1 MKRISSPVIIVFVAA
16 IVSVAWFTWSA
27 WMSDTDSR
35 HTNASIRQTSEKIR
49 LLEQVAFQTRAL
61 ESAVR
66 GYVITG
72 DTGFLGREDLSEA
85 RMRAPVESLAILT
98 AGDAEATAQV
108 DSLRTAVYERMVFSH
123 YIVRTA
129 RESSVM
135 AGAMIQSR
143 VPVKADP
150 LSLLTSR
157 MLNTQYE
164 QLEALTGPGW
174 YDRLPFLL
182 SIGGGI
188 VIVLILTGGLFGI
201 MRNVRKTR
209 EADAILRAS
218 EEKYRQLI
226 EDAGVTLFTSNR
238 GGYFTYV
245 NSKALDLTGYT
256 PKELENKHFTHLL
269 DFPEQQEL
277 GAFYMNQAFDGDRE
291 TTKRFPIR
299 RKNGEKRW
307 VEQHV
312 VLLRKN
318 GIFSGYQCIVKDITF
333 EKQKE
338 DELKKAQK
346 EMETLHE
353 RFESVLSNTPD
364 IIFIKDTAGRYVLVN
379 KRFQTTFAILP
390 EQILGRTDRDFPDK
404 LSAETSQ
411 ETDRKVLLKE
421 EMVEVEDMIVI
432 NGENRYFHIAKFPL
446 RDPNGRVYGLCGVA
460 TDISQRIIREHE
472 LIDAR
477 RKAETAHGRMEH
489 FMANMSHELRTPL
502 NGILGFTNLLSE
514 QSLIPE
520 QKEYVKDI
528 MDSAQNLLVLVN
540 SLLDFSSI
548 RAGKLHL
555 EKSTFDPTG
564 VIRQTVDQY
573 GIRASEKGLRLE
585 CEMEETLKVPLLG
598 DPTRLQQILHH
609 LIDNA
614 IKFTDQGAVKL
625 AVKTAGTQ
633 NQNVTLRFSVS
644 DTGIGIPENMKDKVG
659 QVFTQLDEG
668 DLRKYGGIGLG
679 LALTREL
686 IALHNGTI
694 DVLDNPGGGTLIEF
708 SISYPLDVPETI
720 AETLTPVTDGLL
732 LPPLSG
738 KLILLAEDNLLNQ
751 KLALRTL
758 SSAGATAD
766 LAETGAE
773 AVAMYRQKPYDCIL
787 MDIQMPVMDG
797 LEATRIIR
805 EAGSPI
811 PIIALTA
818 CTLKGD
824 RERCLLA
831 GMNDYLS
838 KPFIPKDL
846 FQRILEVIGERFTDA
861 APFISEPW
869 EEPLHPYRVDLRYLK
884 SVAENDR
891 EYLLEV
897 LQSFIDRTAGM
908 LDNLLMSA
916 ISGEW
921 DDVSRHASLLRS
933 SLMVVRI
940 HPLSDIVLQ
949 IEQDARSR
957 SQLDMILPNIHLA
970 INQYKEAQA
979 VLEDEIRK
987 L

>member
-27 WMSDTDSR
+27 WMSDADSR
-35 HTNASIRQTSEKIR
+35 QTNASIRQTSEKIR
-49 LLEQVAFQTRAL
+49 LLEQVVYQTRAL

-108 DSLRTAVYERMVFSH
+108 DSLRTAVYDRMVFSH
-123 YIVRTA
+123 YLVRTA
-129 RESSVM
+129 HESSVM

-143 VPVKADP
+143 MPVKADP
-150 LSLLTSR
+150 LSHLTGR
-157 MLNTQYE
+157 MLNAQYE
-164 QLEALTGPGW
+164 QLDALTGPGW

-182 SIGGGI
+182 SVGGGI
-188 VIVLILTGGLFGI
+188 VTVLILTGGLFGI

-238 GGYFTYV
+238 GGYFTYI

-256 PKELENKHFTHLL
+256 PRELHNKHFTHLL
-269 DFPEQQEL
+269 DYPEQEEL
-277 GAFYMNQAFDGDRE
+277 GTFYVNQAFDGDRE
-291 TTKRFPIR
+291 STKRFPIR
-299 RKNGEKRW
+299 RKNGERRW

-318 GIFSGYQCIVKDITF
+318 GIFSGYQCIVKDITL

-379 KRFQTTFAILP
+379 RRFQTTFAILP

-411 ETDRKVLLKE
+411 ETDRMVLLKE

-446 RDPNGRVYGLCGVA
+446 RDPHGRVYGLCGVA

-477 RKAETAHGRMEH
+477 RKAETAHGRMEN
-489 FMANMSHELRTPL
+489 FLANMSHELRTPL
-502 NGILGFTNLLSE
+502 NGILGFTNLLRE
-514 QSLIPE
+514 QSLVPE

-528 MDSAQNLLVLVN
+528 MDSAHNLLVLVN

-548 RAGKLHL
+548 RSGKLHL
-555 EKSTFDPTG
+555 EKSTFDPAG
-564 VIRQTVDQY
+564 VIRQTVDRY

-585 CEMEETLKVPLLG
+585 CEMEENLRVPLLG
-598 DPTRLQQILHH
+598 DPTRLQQILHN

-625 AVKTAGTQ
+625 TVKTARTE
-633 NQNVTLRFSVS
+633 NQKVTLRFSVS
-644 DTGIGIPENMKDKVG
+644 DTGIGIPESMKDKVG

-708 SISYPLDVPETI
+708 SLSYPLDVPETI
-720 AETLTPVTDGLL
+720 AETLPPVTDGLL

-787 MDIQMPVMDG
+787 MDIQMPIMDG
-797 LEATRIIR
+797 LEATRMIR

-818 CTLKGD
+818 CALKGD

-861 APFISEPW
+861 APFVSEPW
-869 EEPLHPYRVDLRYLK
+869 EEPVQPYRVDLRYLK

-897 LQSFIDRTAGM
+897 LQSFIDRTSGM
-908 LDNLLMSA
+908 LDNLLISA
-916 ISGEW
+916 INGEW
-921 DDVSRHASLLRS
+921 DDASRHAGLLRS

-970 INQYKEAQA
+970 INQYKEAQV
-979 VLEDEIRK
+979 VLEEEIRK
-987 L
+987 I